1 MADKK
6 AKLRTSNKEAAA
18 VEVVKSDEEQRAAYL
33 EKKRE
38 VIGLMDKER
47 LNVIKLFSGG
57 IFFLLC
63 MAGSMVFSRHFEA
76 EIASYDNTYFGV
88 YLSFYLVMVLGELF
102 IGYTSY
108 FELVARPL
116 AEALDNA
123 PDVNSALILSVIK
136 EDGFRDPCLV
146 HAKFPFPREAF
157 GVEPMK
163 ASVIGNS
170 LILDFTFCE
179 LATNRYC
186 TITPCSLN
194 WEDFCWWDEPRRQ
207 REIGAVLADAFRAF
221 HVCDQ

>member
-1 MADKK
+1 MTDKK
-6 AKLRTSNKEAAA
+6 AKLRTSNKEATP

-33 EKKRE
+33 AQKKK
-38 VIGLMDKER
+38 VIHEAYAQR
-47 LNVIKLFSGG
+47 LTGIKLFSGG
-57 IFFLLC
+57 IFFMLC
-63 MAGSMVFSRHFEA
+63 MAGSMAFSRHFQL
-76 EIASYDNTYFGV
+76 EIASLDNTYFWV

-108 FELVARPL
+108 FEMVARPL

-123 PDVNSALILSVIK
+123 PDENSALLLSVIK
-136 EDGFRDPCLV
+136 EDGFREPCLA
-146 HAKFPFPREAF
+146 HAKFPFAREAF
-157 GVEPMK
+157 GVEPIK